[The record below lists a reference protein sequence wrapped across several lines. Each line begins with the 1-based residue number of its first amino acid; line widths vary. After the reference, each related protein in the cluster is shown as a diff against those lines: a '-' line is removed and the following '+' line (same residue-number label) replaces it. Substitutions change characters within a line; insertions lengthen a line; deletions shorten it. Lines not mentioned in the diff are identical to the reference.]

1 MKQLQTQEILKSY
14 EFSAFETNRDH
25 QRSKLY
31 QAFPQN
37 NTKKSIRNHK
47 LCSQCPIPQKP
58 RSQTTCIFLTLTI
71 RIRKNPKKTF
81 EESKHELVKLRK
93 KMLKNEDLS
102 QDRSHESYAEN
113 PNRTKQTNIDLH
125 THPEDSPAAKSF
137 QVAETFSHEHINV
150 QKHIHKYEYFKDL
163 LKMVIL

>member
-1 MKQLQTQEILKSY
+1 MKQLQTQQILKSF

-31 QAFPQN
+31 QAFSQN

-58 RSQTTCIFLTLTI
+58 RSQTCCIFLTLTI
-71 RIRKNPKKTF
+71 RIRQKPKKHFRGIKARTRET
-81 EESKHELVKLRK
+81 EEKDA
-93 KMLKNEDLS
+93 KNEDLS
-102 QDRSHESYAEN
+102 QDRSYESYAEN